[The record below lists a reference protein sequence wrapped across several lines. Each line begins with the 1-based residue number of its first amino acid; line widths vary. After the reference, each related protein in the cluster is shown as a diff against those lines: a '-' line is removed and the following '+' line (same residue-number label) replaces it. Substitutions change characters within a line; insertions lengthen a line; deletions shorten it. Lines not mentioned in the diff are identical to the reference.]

1 MEFKVKFIDLP
12 NELFGIVNV
21 KSNENVDDKPDD
33 YEISV
38 YNIENYLSKFNR
50 IVDPVIISMF
60 YGLYISKKLPTE
72 LNVEYSNFT
81 KKEFGVDITKEV
93 NVFTHLI
100 FCLWLKENGFPNE
113 LSNIRDYRGNLYKFI
128 KKLLNQDF
136 FTNQIIPFYLN
147 QARES
152 DSGFIHEMK
161 ESGYLEFKSLQNS
174 PEYLSME
181 FRAAQE
187 DFEKTV
193 IVPLF
198 EKITPS
204 SDSAKGYENF
214 EYDLKQLIAKGET
227 GYTEFKS
234 SALWSKHLTPEYL
247 RDSTSNEVIKFG
259 KKASKFIIARSIASF
274 FNTDGGDLIIGI
286 KENKKTGNDDII
298 GITSDIN
305 KLQDKTI
312 DGYRRMLQDEILRE
326 YFYDDAYNIVT
337 KYIKIT
343 FPEIEGKIL
352 CRLQITKADKRV
364 FVKTNKNM
372 DEFFIR
378 TDAETRMITGQELV
392 DYCDRRFK

>member
-21 KSNENVDDKPDD
+21 KSNENVDDKPDN
-33 YEISV
+33 YEISM

-72 LNVEYSNFT
+72 LNVEYSNCT

-93 NVFTHLI
+93 NIFTHLL

-113 LSNIRDYRGNLYKFI
+113 FLNIRDYREKLYKFI
-128 KKLLNQDF
+128 KKLLDQDY

-174 PEYLSME
+174 PEYLAMV

-204 SDSAKGYENF
+204 LDSAKGYENF
-214 EYDLKQLIAKGET
+214 EYELKQLIAKGET

-234 SALWSKHLTPEYL
+234 SALWSKNLNSEEIH
-247 RDSTSNEVIKFG
+247 DSTSTVVRNFG
-259 KKASKFIIARSIASF
+259 KDASKYIIARSIASF
-274 FNTDGGDLIIGI
+274 LNTDGGNLIIGI
-286 KENKKTGNDDII
+286 KENKETGNDEII
-298 GITSDIN
+298 GIESEFGKIP
-305 KLQDKTI
+305 DKNN
-312 DGYRRMLQDEILRE
+312 DGYRRMLVDYIIRN
-326 YFYDDAYNIVT
+326 YFEDDIYNNIT

-343 FPEIEGKIL
+343 TPKIEGNTL
-352 CRLQITKADKRV
+352 CWLQIKKADKRV
-364 FVKTNKNM
+364 FVKTKIGDM
-372 DEFFIR
+372 FFIR
-378 TDAETRMITGQELV
+378 TDAETREITGQELV
-392 DYCDRRFK
+392 DYCDQRYK